1 MEKRFL
7 EFCEKQDLF
16 TPHRRVLVALSGG
29 LDSMNLYE
37 LLYKNK
43 ERLKIHLVLAHVNHG
58 QRPESDLEESE
69 LRTLADRRETRIHVA
84 HYSGDFTE
92 AKARTFRYDFLKQI
106 MEKEDCTALVTGH
119 HANDQAE
126 TTFMRLI
133 RGTKLRHLSG
143 IPVRQPFGKGE
154 LIRPLLTFTKDELM
168 EIPHFEDS
176 SNDSQDYFRNRVR
189 HQYLPEFEKENPQ
202 MQASLR
208 YLAEEVTH
216 WHQALKE
223 LTSGLSIQDLAS
235 FRTYS
240 HSVQSFLLEEYLAQ
254 FPDLQLGRVQFQE
267 LLNLL
272 RKKRNCVHYL
282 KSNYELHQEYDFFEI
297 QKISQKS
304 DRKSVV

>member
-7 EFCEKQDLF
+7 EFCEKQYLF

-43 ERLKIHLVLAHVNHG
+43 ER
-58 QRPESDLEESE
+58 
-69 LRTLADRRETRIHVA
+69 
-84 HYSGDFTE
+84 
-92 AKARTFRYDFLKQI
+92 YDFFKQI

-168 EIPHFEDS
+168 KIPHFEDS

-208 YLAEEVTH
+208 YLAEEVNR

-223 LTSGLSIQDLAS
+223 LTS
-235 FRTYS
+235 
-240 HSVQSFLLEEYLAQ
+240 
-254 FPDLQLGRVQFQE
+254 
-267 LLNLL
+267 
-272 RKKRNCVHYL
+272 
-282 KSNYELHQEYDFFEI
+282 
-297 QKISQKS
+297 
-304 DRKSVV
+304 